1 MSRLGLAGHPEGAP
15 RCVPEALEAGVNLF
29 FFYNLGFTGL
39 VDGLAPVGRRR
50 DVFVA
55 TGSASRDPAEVEA
68 CLSQVEERLSKGR
81 VDLFFAEY
89 VHPGDDVE
97 GLLADDGVVGLLR
110 RWKAEGRIRY
120 VGATAHDRPLAKRL
134 VDSGRIDALMH
145 RYNMAHRGA
154 EEAVLPAALARRTP
168 VVAFTCTRWGQ
179 LPGGHARWTGPVP
192 SAADCYRFAL
202 RHEAVQVA
210 LTAPGSLEELRAN
223 LAALRAPEATG
234 AEMAAWRAYGD
245 VVHGSGRDEF
255 ETRWP

>member
-1 MSRLGLAGHPEGAP
+1 MARLGLAGHPDSDP
-15 RCVPEALEAGVNLF
+15 RCVPAALEAGVNLF

-39 VDGLAPVGRRR
+39 VDGLAGLSGRR

-55 TGSASRDPAEVEA
+55 TGSESRDPAEVEDY
-68 CLSQVEERLSKGR
+68 LSQVEERLSTDS

-89 VHPGDDVE
+89 VHPGDDVDR
-97 GLLADDGVVGLLR
+97 LLDDDGVVGLLH
-110 RWKAEGRIRY
+110 RWKAEGRIRR

-134 VDSGRIDALMH
+134 VDSGRIDVLMH

-154 EEAVLPAALARRTP
+154 EEAVLPAALTQRVP

-179 LPGGHARWTGPVP
+179 LPAGHDRWSGPVP

-210 LTAPGSLEELRAN
+210 LTAPGSLEELQAN
-223 LAALRAPEATG
+223 LAALRAPEPTE
-234 AEMAAWRAYGD
+234 AEIAAWRAYGD

>member
-1 MSRLGLAGHPEGAP
+1 MARLGLAGNPNTDP
-15 RCVPEALEAGVNLF
+15 RCVPAALEAGVNLF

-39 VDGLAPVGRRR
+39 VDGLAPLGRRR

-55 TGSASRDPAEVEA
+55 TGSESRDPAEVEG
-68 CLSQVEERLSKGR
+68 CLSQVEERLSTDR

-97 GLLADDGVVGLLR
+97 RLLGDDGVVGLLH
-110 RWKAEGRIRY
+110 RWKTKGRIRY
-120 VGATAHDRPLAKRL
+120 VGATAHNRPLAKRL
-134 VDSGRIDALMH
+134 VDSGRIDVLMH

-154 EEAVLPAALARRTP
+154 EEAVLPAALELRIP

-179 LPGGHARWTGPVP
+179 LPAGHARWSGPVP

-202 RHEAVQVA
+202 GHDAVQVA
-210 LTAPGSLEELRAN
+210 LTAPGCLGELWAN
-223 LAALRAPEATG
+223 LAALRAPDPTE
-234 AEMAAWRAYGD
+234 AEMAGWRTYGD
-245 VVHGSGRDEF
+245 VVHGSGRDDF

>member
-1 MSRLGLAGHPEGAP
+1 MPA
-15 RCVPEALEAGVNLF
+15 ALEAGVNLF

-39 VDGLAPVGRRR
+39 VDGLVPPGRRR

-55 TGSASRDPAEVEA
+55 TGSESRDPAEVEG
-68 CLSQVEERLSKGR
+68 CLSQVEERLGADR

-97 GLLADDGVVGLLR
+97 RLLDDDGVVGLLR
-110 RWKAEGRIRY
+110 RWKAEGRIRC

-134 VDSGRIDALMH
+134 VDSGRIDVFMH

-154 EEAVLPAALARRTP
+154 EAAVLPAALDRQVP

-179 LPGGHARWTGPVP
+179 LPAGHARWPGPVP

-202 RHEAVQVA
+202 RHEAVQTA
-210 LTAPGSLEELRAN
+210 LTAPAGLEELRAN
-223 LAALRAPEATG
+223 LAALRAPEATE